1 MTGRRGLS
9 PIIFVGRPDLID
21 LADDVEYEHLGD
33 ALNEAAKTATEIT
46 ILGGFYS
53 VEPLIALCRNV
64 PPAKRRTCRIRIAVG
79 LDAASSIPKTWEDMR
94 RLRKALIDLRFV
106 DPIVSIVD
114 SKPVHF
120 HTKLYR
126 FLHTTQPM
134 WFVGSANPG
143 SSRHELM
150 VRFAGRHD
158 GLSSYV
164 AAAFAKAAD
173 VSRTKPTS
181 GIASLRDFIMT
192 GVLCHKPPVHRL
204 FTFNAF
210 HIEPEHREQLAA
222 ALAGSSGVSHA
233 SPETKGFGFNLR
245 SALPEDMQDDPFIVG
260 AKASR
265 VPVARYSIDTVFGRW
280 MPDAY
285 ASRLRRKV
293 AHEEAARAERLVR
306 IGQALRP
313 PEGQAAVRN
322 ALEDHVVS
330 MGSFLERQGIDAR
343 PISNREARF
352 GKFLANRVRSL
363 TDPDTVQRYA
373 RSVVMTDMPDI
384 WADGTA
390 VEDFIESFFDDFA
403 YRASEATR
411 PIIVKSILEWL
422 DDPSLA
428 ASVDFREAME
438 SGLIEQ
444 PWEDDDWYLP

>member
-158 GLSSYV
+158 ALSSYV

-192 GVLCHKPPVHRL
+192 GVLCHKPPVL
-204 FTFNAF
+204 
-210 HIEPEHREQLAA
+210 
-222 ALAGSSGVSHA
+222 
-233 SPETKGFGFNLR
+233 
-245 SALPEDMQDDPFIVG
+245 
-260 AKASR
+260 
-265 VPVARYSIDTVFGRW
+265 
-280 MPDAY
+280 
-285 ASRLRRKV
+285 
-293 AHEEAARAERLVR
+293 
-306 IGQALRP
+306 
-313 PEGQAAVRN
+313 
-322 ALEDHVVS
+322 
-330 MGSFLERQGIDAR
+330 
-343 PISNREARF
+343 
-352 GKFLANRVRSL
+352 
-363 TDPDTVQRYA
+363 
-373 RSVVMTDMPDI
+373 
-384 WADGTA
+384 
-390 VEDFIESFFDDFA
+390 
-403 YRASEATR
+403 
-411 PIIVKSILEWL
+411 
-422 DDPSLA
+422 
-428 ASVDFREAME
+428 
-438 SGLIEQ
+438 
-444 PWEDDDWYLP
+444 